1 MPMHELVT
9 SMLTGLDGRLMFSVT
24 HAVHRQ
30 LEQRLYVGEQSFD
43 RVLVRNERRGGG
55 GGGGGAVC
63 LVLWRWKLRLQCVVI
78 VVVTSLSAVVL
89 GC

>member
-1 MPMHELVT
+1 
-9 SMLTGLDGRLMFSVT
+9 MFSVT

-55 GGGGGAVC
+55 GSGGGGGAVC